1 MTFNVS
7 MKFNSKLLI
16 TASFTLGTL
25 LAQGPP
31 PPLGGHGGPG
41 GPGIDG
47 PPVTG
52 APFSATKTDTHQQT
66 LADGNQIQDTRTEK
80 VYRDAEGRLRSE
92 ATMTTPSGTT
102 RTMITIFD
110 PVAGFVAHLNPAD
123 STAMKMTLP
132 SRPAGAPPTR
142 PTPPADAN
150 APQVVTKDLGTETV
164 AGLAATG
171 TSVTHTIPAG
181 AMGNT
186 NALVETREIWT
197 STALKIPVKMTS
209 TDPERGNSTMLLS
222 NITQGAQ
229 DPALFQIPS
238 GYTVKDAPAGH
249 GGHGFGGPGPDGR
262 PDGPP
267 PPPPPAEN

>member
-1 MTFNVS
+1 M
-7 MKFNSKLLI
+7 
-16 TASFTLGTL
+16 
-25 LAQGPP
+25 
-31 PPLGGHGGPG
+31 
-41 GPGIDG
+41 DG

-92 ATMTTPSGTT
+92 ATMTTPSGT
-102 RTMITIFD
+102 RTVITIFD

-123 STAMKMTLP
+123 STAMKMSMP
-132 SRPAGAPPTR
+132 ARPTGAPPTR
-142 PTPPADAN
+142 PVPPVDAN
-150 APQVVTKDLGTETV
+150 APQVVKKDLGTETV
-164 AGLAATG
+164 AGVAATG

-181 AMGNT
+181 ARGNT
-186 NALVETREIWT
+186 NPLVQTREVWT
-197 STALKIPVKMTS
+197 STALKIPVKITT
-209 TDPERGNSTMLLS
+209 TDPEHGNSTMVLS

-229 DPALFQIPS
+229 DPTLFQIPS
-238 GYTVKDAPAGH
+238 GYTVKEAPGGH

-267 PPPPPAEN
+267 PPPPAEN